1 MSGQIDFTFFC
12 LPSRAKQ
19 KRNHPDLLR
28 LHPAYIARPLCPDL
42 CFNPGARKF
51 LRPLRIAIIA
61 ALRPDKL
68 TEFFKS
74 AAVCH
79 RLLRKPKPDKTCRNV
94 ADCQSCP
101 GGQKDLCPEG
111 CDCDRG
117 QYPAVPHPARTVF
130 VRFFPNNRR

>member
-1 MSGQIDFTFFC
+1 MILRGWRKREDAC
-12 LPSRAKQ
+12 LPRWKSRGS
-19 KRNHPDLLR
+19 LR

-79 RLLRKPKPDKTCRNV
+79 RLLRKPISFEKGAEKRFYMAFVELKDVRKTYRMGDV
-94 ADCQSCP
+94 VIHAS
-101 GGQKDLCPEG
+101 DLPASSTPEG
-111 CDCDRG
+111 S
-117 QYPAVPHPARTVF
+117 F
-130 VRFFPNNRR
+130 V